1 MKLLHISYYSQV
13 IQLLKNE
20 HIRKMADNLISL
32 NGACT
37 SVRPGDPKY
46 VACSE
51 CPLRVHTIRGV
62 MCLHVLDTNAIAML
76 RKMRT
81 PEDICS

>member
-1 MKLLHISYYSQV
+1 MKLLHILYYSQV
-13 IQLLKNE
+13 VQRLKSDS
-20 HIRKMADNLISL
+20 IREMADILISL

-37 SVRPGDPKY
+37 SVYPDDPEY